1 MMFTNMYIIIS
12 NGDRRLKNAEQSAS
26 ASSKEQSKTGKI
38 GVYGQRKNK

>member
-1 MMFTNMYIIIS
+1 MYIIIS
-12 NGDRRLKNAEQSAS
+12 NGDHRLKNAEQSAS